1 MIMSFSFDYRASDS
15 PLVET
20 IWQTQSDDEGGEFM
34 SSAGYQWEMVVTKQY
49 GQTTLTIVGPETRA
63 KLAPIPTDAEFFGI
77 LFKVGTFMPHLPVK
91 SFVDDGL
98 NLPEASNQ
106 SFWLNS
112 ATWQLPTF
120 DNADTF
126 IKRLVREGILTHDP
140 MVQDVLDAHPLDVS
154 PRTIQRRFLQA
165 TGITQG
171 TLLQIQRAH
180 YAKTLIE
187 QGVSILD
194 ATYEAGYADQPH
206 LTRSLK
212 RFIGLTPTQI
222 ALTQAEIPSSLE
234 LAV

>member
-1 MIMSFSFDYRASDS
+1 MSFSFDYRISES

-63 KLAPIPTDAEFFGI
+63 NLAPIPTDAEFFGI

-91 SFVDDGL
+91 TFVDDGL
-98 NLPEASNQ
+98 NLPDASNQ

-126 IKRLVREGILTHDP
+126 IKRLVQDGILTYDP
-140 MVQDVLDAHPLDVS
+140 LVQDVLEAQPLDLS

-171 TLLQIQRAH
+171 TMLQIQRAH
-180 YAKTLIE
+180 YAKSLLE
-187 QGVSILD
+187 QGTSILD

-212 RFIGLTPTQI
+212 RFIGLTPAQI
-222 ALTQAEIPSSLE
+222 AVSQEMISPSLE
-234 LAV
+234 FAV